1 MVKSVRRSK
10 VVLKTRNK
18 KPISRNIQIS
28 HKKKAVL
35 VGFIAAFAYL
45 GILFVQTAVS

>member
-1 MVKSVRRSK
+1 MAKSKLAKRHDSM
-10 VVLKTRNK
+10 KTK
-18 KPISRNIQIS
+18 KPIAKTIQIS

-45 GILFVQTAVS
+45 GILFVQVAAS